1 MPLRAALAASRLFT
15 ARRRAAHVAIS
26 VARRRGVFVS
36 GLLQISSWGGSLP
49 PGGSSAVLTSIRFN
63 GLFARWETSFLQ
75 NCPLQ
80 IRLVLSTTGPFRVR
94 TRGLG
99 AISDRFLR
107 MLLRHSWGRGLV
119 AGVLARVVHGRRV
132 GEGTAFVQWGGV
144 RVEGASG
151 GGAPFVCPQ
160 DRLRQAQ
167 GERRGFEA
175 RLRCGLVGACRRPAH
190 LWIPAFAGTTM
201 AGVGSRRGG
210 DGPAPP
216 PLPWVPAFA
225 GTTVGGVRD
234 TRGLVVAEG
243 PLRVPSGQAQGERK
257 RASPRPCGFGRSVGV
272 RGGHFAGT
280 AVGGARDTRGLVV
293 AEGPSTGSGRTE
305 SRIAPTV
312 LVGARG
318 VWGSGFGYTTGLTPP
333 SMFMAVPVMKLARSE
348 ARKVMRLAASS
359 DSPTRPRGT
368 FTPIA
373 A

>member
-99 AISDRFLR
+99 AISDRLLR
-107 MLLRHSWGRGLV
+107 MLPRHSWGRGLV

-151 GGAPFVCPQ
+151 GGAPFECPQ

-190 LWIPAFAGTTM
+190 LWIPAFAGTTI
-201 AGVGSRRGG
+201 AGVGSRRSG
-210 DGPAPP
+210 DAPAPGP
-216 PLPWVPAFA
+216 CPGFPLSRERRL
-225 GTTVGGVRD
+225 GVCG
-234 TRGLVVAEG
+234 TRGGWWWRRAPFEC
-243 PLRVPSGQAQGERK
+243 PQDRLRQAQGERNH
-257 RASPRPCGFGRSVGV
+257 ASPRPRGFGHSIGVGAGISRDRRLGV
-272 RGGHFAGT
+272 CGTRGGLWWRRAPFDRLRANGIAHRPYGFRGVDARYGERIGLHDGADA
-280 AVGGARDTRGLVV
+280 AVHVYGGAGYE
-293 AEGPSTGSGRTE
+293 AGS
-305 SRIAPTV
+305 
-312 LVGARG
+312 L
-318 VWGSGFGYTTGLTPP
+318 
-333 SMFMAVPVMKLARSE
+333 
-348 ARKVMRLAASS
+348 
-359 DSPTRPRGT
+359 
-368 FTPIA
+368 
-373 A
+373 